1 VRVSGPSECIME
13 DKTQH
18 FECDE
23 CGAEYSITTEMDLV
37 VEFCGFCGEPIDKIE
52 WNSDYED
59 AIGEGEGT

>member
-1 VRVSGPSECIME
+1 ME

-52 WNSDYED
+52 WRDGEEPVYEET
-59 AIGEGEGT
+59 I

>member
-1 VRVSGPSECIME
+1 ME

-37 VEFCGFCGEPIDKIE
+37 VEFCGFCGEPIDKIDWE
-52 WNSDYED
+52 IDDENVRRES
-59 AIGEGEGT
+59 EGGV